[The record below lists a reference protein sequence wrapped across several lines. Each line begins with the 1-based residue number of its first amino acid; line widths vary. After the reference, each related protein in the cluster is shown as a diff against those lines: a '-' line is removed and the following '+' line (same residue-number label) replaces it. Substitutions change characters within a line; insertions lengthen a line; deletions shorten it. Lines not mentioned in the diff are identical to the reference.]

1 MKNEIFVWCLIF
13 FRLLVIY
20 KIQTFCGQNSK
31 WSICPA
37 LTVQNRNGPI
47 CGQVPRVC
55 HMVRINWLD
64 TWNWLWAFKF
74 DKYVWRLT
82 WSNQTVN
89 TNRSIDQMKIQTLD
103 FSYLFIYL
111 FTYLFTYT
119 FAKDCSQ
126 WEHSQSDMWWLCRPG
141 SLGQQTKVKK
151 CAKIQLWRDALLNLQ
166 NIYTEGNLDKL

>member
-111 FTYLFTYT
+111 FIYLLIYLPTHLL
-119 FAKDCSQ
+119 KIVVS
-126 WEHSQSDMWWLCRPG
+126 G
-141 SLGQQTKVKK
+141 STANRICGGFVGLAPSVSKQ
-151 CAKIQLWRDALLNLQ
+151 
-166 NIYTEGNLDKL
+166 KLKSVQKYNCGEMLF